1 MQGMPPSAPPMNVG
15 GAMPVDMMSMMLGM
29 SGGQMP
35 QMGMGNMVPVPVP
48 YVVQVDKDGKV
59 IPVKPKPEQQ
69 TTLQMIHK
77 IIMLEQ
83 ELDML
88 KREKEGDASA
98 AQEALEA
105 KEVDAAVGL
114 MTGAS
119 S

>member
-1 MQGMPPSAPPMNVG
+1 
-15 GAMPVDMMSMMLGM
+15 
-29 SGGQMP
+29 
-35 QMGMGNMVPVPVP
+35 
-48 YVVQVDKDGKV
+48 
-59 IPVKPKPEQQ
+59 
-69 TTLQMIHK
+69 
-77 IIMLEQ
+77 MLEQ